1 MGEIARYVP
10 FTFVWSTAAF
20 LPPVVDFGRASLY
33 FFRDEPPF
41 TDRKVA
47 EETPEAPPNPLP
59 VLHDLTPMMMQYHQL
74 KARYPGMLLMFR
86 LGDFYE
92 LFYDDALVAAR
103 ELEITLTSREIGKGK
118 RIPMCG
124 VPYHAVEAY
133 LTRLVERGHRVALCD
148 QLEDPKKARGLV
160 HRDVIR
166 VVTPGTALG
175 QALLPYNANNYLVAV
190 IPTDRVWG
198 VAAADLS
205 TAEFQVTELSGDD
218 RDSRL
223 VEELARLAP
232 REILVPAGNAAQL
245 NDLAGSGVR
254 LTTLEDWR
262 FEPAAARQLLLTHLK
277 VATLD
282 GFGCEH
288 LPAAV
293 GAAGALLHYLQETQR
308 SPLTHFR
315 RIVTYAAD
323 GALVVDAN
331 TRRNLELL
339 RNLRDGDVQGTLVEV
354 LDETE
359 TAMGARRLRQWLL
372 QPLLDREQIEHRLNA
387 VAHLVSSARDR
398 TALRTTLGTI
408 ADLQRLV
415 GRIGHGSAT
424 ARDLVALA
432 GSLRRLPELV
442 QALDG
447 APGELQRL
455 GEQIGAHGDVA
466 ALIDAAIVDQ
476 PPPTIQEGGVIRD
489 GYSAELDAL
498 RHAST
503 EGKTWIASLEGHERT
518 RTGIKSLKVGFNKV
532 FGYYIEISKANLDR
546 APSDYIRKQTLVGAE
561 RFITEA
567 MKEREAAILGA
578 EERIAEL
585 EYVLFGDVR
594 DRVAAHADALLR
606 AADAVADIDV
616 LASLADV
623 AAASG
628 YVRPEIADEPVL
640 DIRAGRHPVVERM
653 LSGERYVPNDLVMS
667 AADRAM
673 LIVTGPNMAGK
684 STYLRQAALI
694 TLLAQIGSFVPAA
707 TARIGL
713 VDRIFTR
720 VGATDDIATGRST
733 FLVEMQ
739 EVANILHHATPRSLI
754 ILDEVGRG
762 TSTYDGMSLAWAVVE
777 YLHDRVGARTL
788 FATHYHE
795 LTELADLLPRVYNVN
810 VLVKEEGQRIVF
822 LRKVADGRADRS
834 YGIHVAQLAGL
845 PAAVIAQA
853 QRILG
858 RLEAT
863 ARAAPAEEAFLPP
876 IPSRAT
882 GAMQLP
888 LPLAVPSPVE
898 ETLLAIPLEAMT
910 PMQAMAALHDLREQL
925 RKRQAQVERIAQT
938 GKVVRMKK
946 RSPKER
952 S

>member
-1 MGEIARYVP
+1 M
-10 FTFVWSTAAF
+10 
-20 LPPVVDFGRASLY
+20 
-33 FFRDEPPF
+33 
-41 TDRKVA
+41 
-47 EETPEAPPNPLP
+47 
-59 VLHDLTPMMMQYHQL
+59 LHDLTPMMQQYHQL
-74 KARYPGMLLMFR
+74 KARYPGMLLLFR

-92 LFYDDALVAAR
+92 LFYDDALIASR
-103 ELEITLTSREIGKGK
+103 ELEITLTSREIGKGQ

-133 LTRLVERGHRVALCD
+133 LARLVERGHRVALCD
-148 QLEDPKKARGLV
+148 QLEDPRKAKGLV
-160 HRDVIR
+160 HRDVVR
-166 VVTPGTALG
+166 VVTPGTALE
-175 QALLPYNANNYLVAV
+175 QSLLPHNANNYLVAAY
-190 IPTDRVWG
+190 PPGSVWG

-205 TAEFQVTELSGDD
+205 TGEFQVTEIAGED

-223 VEELARLAP
+223 TEELARLAP
-232 REILVPAGNAAQL
+232 REILAPEGDAARL
-245 NDLAGSGVR
+245 NELANPGAR
-254 LTTLEDWR
+254 LTTLPDWR
-262 FEPAAARQLLLTHLK
+262 FEPAAARQLLLTHLR

-308 SPLTHFR
+308 SPLAHIR
-315 RIVTYAAD
+315 RLVTYAAD
-323 GALVVDAN
+323 GGLVVDAS

-339 RNLRDGDVQGTLVEV
+339 RNLRDGGGDGTLVAV
-354 LDETE
+354 LDDTS
-359 TAMGARRLRQWLL
+359 TAMGARRLRQWLS
-372 QPLLDREQIEHRLNA
+372 QPLVDRERIEQRLSA
-387 VAHLVSSARDR
+387 VAYLVASARIR
-398 TALRTTLGTI
+398 SSGRATLGTI

-415 GRIGHGSAT
+415 GRIGHGSAN

-432 GSLRRLPELV
+432 GSLRKLPDLIR
-442 QALDG
+442 ALDG

-455 GEQIGAHGDVA
+455 REQVGAHDDVIG
-466 ALIDAAIVDQ
+466 LIDTAIVSQ
-476 PPPTIQEGGVIRD
+476 PPLTIQEGGVIRD
-489 GYSAELDAL
+489 GYSTELDTL
-498 RHAST
+498 RHAAAD
-503 EGKTWIASLEGHERT
+503 GKAWIASLEADERT

-546 APSDYIRKQTLVGAE
+546 APADYIRKQTLVGAE
-561 RFITEA
+561 RFVTEA

-585 EYVLFGDVR
+585 EYALFGEIR
-594 DRVAAHADALLR
+594 DRVAAHATALLR
-606 AADAVADIDV
+606 SADAVADIDV
-616 LASLADV
+616 LASLAEV
-623 AAASG
+623 AAVHG
-628 YVRPEIADEPVL
+628 YVQPEITDAPVL

-653 LSGERYVPNDLVMS
+653 LSGERYVPNDLHMS

-694 TLLAQIGSFVPAA
+694 TLLAHIGSFVPAA
-707 TARIGL
+707 SARVGL

-739 EVANILHHATPRSLI
+739 EVANILHHATGRSLI

-777 YLHDRVGARTL
+777 YLHDRIGARTL

-795 LTELADLLPRVYNVN
+795 LTELADVLPRVHNVN
-810 VLVKEEGQRIVF
+810 VLVKEEGQHIVF
-822 LRKVADGRADRS
+822 LRTVADGRADRS

-845 PAAVIAQA
+845 PGAVIDQA
-853 QRILG
+853 QRILN

-863 ARAAPAEEAFLPP
+863 AAASPADEAFLPP

-882 GAMQLP
+882 GATQIP
-888 LPLAVPSPVE
+888 LSLAAPSAVE
-898 ETLLAIPLEAMT
+898 DALLAIPLETMT
-910 PMQAMAALHDLREQL
+910 PMEAMAALHELREQL
-925 RKRQAQVERIAQT
+925 RTQQTTTQATPVP
-938 GKVVRMKK
+938 GKVVRMKRRK
-946 RSPKER
+946 PENK
-952 S
+952 

>member
-1 MGEIARYVP
+1 M
-10 FTFVWSTAAF
+10 
-20 LPPVVDFGRASLY
+20 
-33 FFRDEPPF
+33 
-41 TDRKVA
+41 A

-59 VLHDLTPMMMQYHQL
+59 VLHDLTPMMVQYHQL

-92 LFYDDALVAAR
+92 LFYDDALVAAP

-175 QALLPYNANNYLVAV
+175 QALLPYNTNNYLVAV

-223 VEELARLAP
+223 VE
-232 REILVPAGNAAQL
+232 
-245 NDLAGSGVR
+245 
-254 LTTLEDWR
+254 
-262 FEPAAARQLLLTHLK
+262 
-277 VATLD
+277 TLD

-323 GALVVDAN
+323 GALVVDAS

-339 RNLRDGDVQGTLVEV
+339 RNLRDGGVQGTLVEV

-415 GRIGHGSAT
+415 GRIGHGSAN

-498 RHAST
+498 RHVST

-546 APSDYIRKQTLVGAE
+546 VPSDYIRKQTLVGAE

-585 EYVLFGDVR
+585 EYGLFGDVR

-640 DIRAGRHPVVERM
+640 DIRTGRHPVVERM

-795 LTELADLLPRVYNVN
+795 LTELADLLPRVRNVN

-845 PAAVIAQA
+845 PAAVIDQA

-888 LPLAVPSPVE
+888 LPLPLAVPSPVE

-910 PMQAMAALHDLREQL
+910 PMEAMAALHDLREQL
-925 RKRQAQVERIAQT
+925 RKRQVQTERIAQT

>member
-1 MGEIARYVP
+1 
-10 FTFVWSTAAF
+10 
-20 LPPVVDFGRASLY
+20 
-33 FFRDEPPF
+33 
-41 TDRKVA
+41 
-47 EETPEAPPNPLP
+47 
-59 VLHDLTPMMMQYHQL
+59 MMRQYHQL

-92 LFYDDALVAAR
+92 LFYDDALVASR
-103 ELEITLTSREIGKGK
+103 ELEITLTSREIGKGT

-133 LTRLVERGHRVALCD
+133 LARLVERGHRIALCD
-148 QLEDPKKARGLV
+148 QLEDPRKAKGLV
-160 HRDVIR
+160 HRDVVR
-166 VVTPGTALG
+166 VVTPGTALE
-175 QALLPYNANNYLVAV
+175 QSLLPQHANNYLVAAT
-190 IPTDRVWG
+190 PGDGVWG

-205 TAEFQVTELSGDD
+205 TGEFQVTELTGGD
-218 RDSRL
+218 RDAHL
-223 VEELARLAP
+223 GEELARLAP
-232 REILVPAGNAAQL
+232 REILVPEREAARL
-245 NDLAGSGVR
+245 NDLANSGAR
-254 LTTLEDWR
+254 LTTLPDWR
-262 FEPAAARQLLLTHLK
+262 FEPAAARQLLLTHLG

-308 SPLTHFR
+308 SPLAHIR
-315 RIVTYAAD
+315 RIVTYAVD
-323 GALVVDAN
+323 GAQVVDAS

-339 RNLRDGDVQGTLVEV
+339 RNPRDGGEMGTVVGV
-354 LDETE
+354 LDETS

-372 QPLLDREQIEHRLNA
+372 QPLVDREGIEQRLDA
-387 VAHLVSSARDR
+387 VAYLVATSRVRSG
-398 TALRTTLGTI
+398 LRTVLETI

-415 GRIGHGSAT
+415 GRIGHGSAN
-424 ARDLVALA
+424 ARDLVVVA
-432 GSLRRLPELV
+432 GTLRKLPELV
-442 QALDG
+442 QTLDS
-447 APGELQRL
+447 APGVLRHL
-455 GEQIGAHGDVA
+455 RGQIGAHDEVI
-466 ALIDAAIVDQ
+466 ALIESAVVSQ
-476 PPPTIQEGGVIRD
+476 PPLTIQEGGVIRE

-498 RHAST
+498 RQAAT
-503 EGKTWIASLEGHERT
+503 GGKAWIASLEADERV
-518 RTGIKSLKVGFNKV
+518 RSGIKSLRVGFNKV

-546 APSDYIRKQTLVGAE
+546 VPADYIRKQTLVGAE

-585 EYVLFGDVR
+585 EYALFGEIR
-594 DRVAAHADALLR
+594 DRVAAHAGALLR
-606 AADAVADIDV
+606 SADAVADIDA
-616 LASLADV
+616 LAALANV
-623 AAASG
+623 AAVHG
-628 YVRPEIADEPVL
+628 YVRPEVTEEQVL
-640 DIRAGRHPVVERM
+640 EIREGRHPVVERM
-653 LSGERYVPNDLVMS
+653 LSGERYVPNDIHIS

-694 TLLAQIGSFVPAA
+694 TLLAHIGSFVPAGS
-707 TARIGL
+707 ARIGL

-739 EVANILHHATPRSLI
+739 EVANILHHATNRSLI

-795 LTELADLLPRVYNVN
+795 LTELADVLPRVHNVN

-845 PAAVIAQA
+845 PGQVIAQA
-853 QRILG
+853 QRILS
-858 RLEAT
+858 RLEA
-863 ARAAPAEEAFLPP
+863 AASAAPADETFLPP

-882 GAMQLP
+882 GAAQIP
-888 LPLAVPSPVE
+888 LPLVAPSAVE
-898 ETLLAIPLEAMT
+898 DALMAIPLETMT
-910 PMQAMAALHDLREQL
+910 PMEAMAALHELREQL
-925 RKRQAQVERIAQT
+925 RKQRAETQT
-938 GKVVRMKK
+938 PPAPGKVVRMKRRPK
-946 RSPKER
+946 DKSP
-952 S
+952 